1 MENYYYT
8 KALSLYN
15 QGDYEGA
22 LDVLRFSTV
31 HSKEEDALKEECRNQ
46 IIRQYVY
53 LIKDAI
59 SQSDYQEA
67 RKWKD
72 EYITKYGYSEA
83 VDSIE
88 IPAIIISNPPE
99 EKPSVE
105 KEVLPE
111 EKQMVE
117 VEKAV
122 SSENVDIEKEQQAVP
137 LQRKSTGKNVLWIM
151 LAIVVILGGIVGGKV
166 VMDNMKKEKIEAR
179 LNEIKAKEGVRVIT
193 VLNNVVYYIEEG
205 KLTYSKYNLETEQT
219 EEQRIFVDDDIS
231 DISEAYYAENQNC
244 IIFIGSTGSF
254 YKIDLSR
261 VYKLDLA
268 TNKLENILSGEN
280 IRYSV
285 DYFVITNRE
294 LIVRGDYAAM
304 DELFFYDE
312 YYDYN
317 GNLIDGKKIRGK
329 GYIGRYP
336 IEMSIHSL
344 KGNIT
349 GWYKY
354 NGHTNYMTLK
364 GEIKDNGDFTFSEY
378 NEMGERF
385 GAFAG
390 NSDFNRQKLSGVWI
404 NGETHLN
411 FEIFGEE
418 NNGTNMNNE
427 YQSELKDLIIYW
439 NELHTNQLI
448 SSTSLECLYAPEVLF
463 YGQTLSSK
471 DCVTRII
478 QTMRK
483 YDDFSQTLVG
493 DIKYTII
500 GNNSIRCDFT
510 KKVQTDG
517 KYSDYPAYL
526 IFGKDGNSWSI
537 VTESDLQTDAY
548 FERNK

>member
-1 MENYYYT
+1 MENYYT

-72 EYITKYGYSEA
+72 EYISKYGYSEA
-83 VDSIE
+83 IDSIK

-166 VMDNMKKEKIEAR
+166 VMDNMKKEKIETR
-179 LNEIKAKEGVRVIT
+179 LNGIKAKEGVRIIT

-205 KLTYSKYNLETEQT
+205 KLTYSKYNLETEQA

-336 IEMSIHSL
+336 IEMSIHCL

-364 GEIKDNGDFTFSEY
+364 GEIEDNGDFTFSEY
-378 NEMGERF
+378 NEKEERF
-385 GAFAG
+385 GTFTG
-390 NSDFNRQKLSGVWI
+390 NADFNQQKLSGIWM
-404 NGETHLN
+404 NRETHLN
-411 FEIFGEE
+411 FEISSD
-418 NNGTNMNNE
+418 NSISLAMS
-427 YQSELKDLIIYW
+427 QAQLVDLVDEW
-439 NELHTNQLI
+439 NFKHTKYGALTLN
-448 SSTSLECLYAPEVLF
+448 TLYAKEVQF
-463 YGQTLSSK
+463 YGQTMSGLDCAKAVEKIINQYDSYSQQIMDSEYTSLGDDKIKVSFVKRVEVNGKSK
-471 DCVTRII
+471 DYESYLVFQKVADDWRII
-478 QTMRK
+478 
-483 YDDFSQTLVG
+483 
-493 DIKYTII
+493 I
-500 GNNSIRCDFT
+500 
-510 KKVQTDG
+510 
-517 KYSDYPAYL
+517 
-526 IFGKDGNSWSI
+526 
-537 VTESDLQTDAY
+537 ESDTQTDAY